1 MRRQLSAGFTYVGLM
16 ILVAMIGLVAAATL
30 KAGSLFQR
38 AAKEKELLEIGA
50 QFSEALRSYAKATPA
65 GSPTQP
71 MSLKELL
78 RDPRFPNP
86 RRHLRKIFVDPI
98 TGKAE
103 WGVVYLRDK
112 AGVLAVYSLSDS
124 APLKIANFDL
134 RFQNME
140 GKERISDWKFAM
152 AGGDALNPSLL
163 APNSMGGAPSL
174 FAPGAAGSAAGGE
187 APKPPPPPPPVTVPP
202 PTANPGAPASPAPGA
217 EETSTNAPKADE
229 PKAEEPPA
237 EEAPADAPQE
247 PAAEEARDT
256 EKDEDADATPPA
268 GTVKGPSTIV
278 TPPPGHRRSR

>member
-1 MRRQLSAGFTYVGLM
+1 MRRHLSGGFTYVGLM

-50 QFSEALRSYAKATPA
+50 QFSEALRSYARATPA

-71 MSLKELL
+71 PSLKELL

-134 RFQNME
+134 RFQNMD

-163 APNSMGGAPSL
+163 APSSTAGAPSL
-174 FAPGAAGSAAGGE
+174 FAPAPGSAAGGE
-187 APKPPPPPPPVTVPP
+187 APKPAPPPPVTVPP

-217 EETSTNAPKADE
+217 EESSTNAPKADE

-256 EKDEDADATPPA
+256 EKDEDADAATPPA

>member
-1 MRRQLSAGFTYVGLM
+1 MPTGDAMRRQAGKGFTYVGLM

-65 GSPTQP
+65 GSPPQP
-71 MSLKELL
+71 PSLKELL

-134 RFQNME
+134 RFQNMD
-140 GKERISDWKFAM
+140 GKKRISDWKFAM
-152 AGGDALNPSLL
+152 AGGDALNPALL
-163 APNSMGGAPSL
+163 APNSMTGAPSL
-174 FAPGAAGSAAGGE
+174 FAPGSAGEGE
-187 APKPPPPPPPVTVPP
+187 APK
-202 PTANPGAPASPAPGA
+202 
-217 EETSTNAPKADE
+217 
-229 PKAEEPPA
+229 
-237 EEAPADAPQE
+237 
-247 PAAEEARDT
+247 
-256 EKDEDADATPPA
+256 
-268 GTVKGPSTIV
+268 
-278 TPPPGHRRSR
+278 